1 MIRNKRGLLLALVLM
16 GVFFTTQASKVEAK
30 ENNLLQT
37 NLLQNSSFEEPY
49 SNGVAQGWGPQH
61 ADQNSNPK
69 PDNCSDYYTVLP
81 KWSPELATGSLILE
95 GGRSHHIGNQFD
107 TWNAVVMQDVTVTAG
122 STYRFSFWSTGRA
135 SNEQY
140 PAPSDGAVNLG
151 VRAGIDPN
159 GSGSMLSGSIV
170 WGGSGSPHMSGGD
183 GNWQQF
189 SVEATAVGNKI
200 TVFASA
206 NTGGANQCRAHLD
219 VWFDK
224 AELVTAGPA
233 PTNTAPPPPPQPV
246 ATNTPVPPPP
256 TATPEIP
263 PTETPIPTAIP
274 TNTPETPP
282 GGEICANAFADA
294 NKNGIHDIDEG
305 WMAGVTLSLI
315 QDEKVIGTG
324 VSTGTDISVCFQ
336 QLTGIYHI
344 AQTVPRN
351 LEMTNAPVT
360 NPIEAVDG
368 ASHYVP
374 FGSWFASETD
384 GETVAEATPGQGGD
398 NQGNN
403 GQDESGTSGDG
414 SSSDDGT
421 NPLALVGLGAIVLAI
436 ILLAALIVILLRQQR
451 AQ

>member
-1 MIRNKRGLLLALVLM
+1 MTRIKRGLLLALVLV
-16 GVFFTTQASKVEAK
+16 GVLFTSHANKVEAV
-30 ENNLLQT
+30 EYSLLQT
-37 NLLQNSSFEEPY
+37 NLLQNPGFEEPY
-49 SNGVAQGWGPQH
+49 GNGVAQGWGPQH

-95 GGRSHHIGNQFD
+95 GGRSQHIGNQFD
-107 TWNAVVMQDVTVTAG
+107 TWNAVVMQDVDVSAG
-122 STYRFSFWSTGRA
+122 STYRFSFYSTGRA

-140 PAPSDGAVNLG
+140 PAASDGAVNLG

-159 GSGSMLSGSIV
+159 GGGSMLSGSIV

-183 GNWQQF
+183 ANWQQF
-189 SVEATAVGNKI
+189 SVEATAVGSKI
-200 TVFASA
+200 TVFVSA

-233 PTNTAPPPPPQPV
+233 PTNTAPPPPPPPPQPV

-263 PTETPIPTAIP
+263 PTATLVPTAIP
-274 TNTPETPP
+274 TNTPETPS

-315 QDEKVIGTG
+315 QDEKVVGTG
-324 VSTGTDISVCFQ
+324 VSTGTEISVCFQ
-336 QLTGIYHI
+336 QLSGIYHI

-384 GETVAEATPGQGGD
+384 GETVAEATPGQGAD
-398 NQGNN
+398 NQGNSGEN
-403 GQDESGTSGDG
+403 ESGSN
-414 SSSDDGT
+414 DDNGT

-436 ILLAALIVILLRQQR
+436 VLLGALIVILLRQQR